1 MKKYRFLLLILVLF
15 AYTCG
20 GSGGGGGSN
29 SLPKSEGGSGAGTG
43 TGTGGTTVA
52 SISLTATPTNITV
65 GGSSSI
71 QATVLDSLSAN
82 VPDGT
87 TVAFTISPSSY
98 GSITSSMDTV
108 SGIATATFIAANTAG
123 PVTVTATS
131 GSVSDTVI
139 VTIAGAE
146 SGSISF
152 TSATPSNIG
161 IKGTSQTET
170 STITFS
176 VKDIN
181 GTPVSNGTAIDFCM
195 TGPNGGEYIN
205 DLDVTTEAYI
215 DANSNNC
222 YDTGESYTD
231 SDGNG
236 RYTGPRHASVSTI
249 SGVATATLHSGYA
262 PGNVTIFARV
272 VGKTLVS
279 SSPVI
284 SIGGGMPSAKHLT
297 VATSKFNLEGL
308 GYADIQAT
316 ISTYVADRVGN
327 ANVLQGTTV
336 SYFTEAG
343 ATITSSSTLN
353 NQGATSVI
361 FRTQNPIP
369 EDVTPD
375 TWENT
380 LCVRLESQYGS
391 TSVDVSDGAVCT
403 EGHPRDGWAAI
414 TVMMTGEEA
423 FNDTNGNGVYDGS
436 DTYTDTP
443 QEAFIDKNDNSSR
456 DTSPFEEFKDD
467 NGDGLYDGTLGSPVW
482 DSNKTIFDDIKLL
495 ITGAPSYVE
504 LSRWNSTAWVPLTS
518 GTFNIANGDYMS
530 FKLLIADININPLIS
545 GTTVTISSDAGK
557 QSGTSS
563 YTFPD
568 IAPSENGP
576 VELLFTIAS
585 DDDTDAM
592 DPEVCTI
599 TVAVTWKGIKY
610 TYVFTGIVD

>member
-1 MKKYRFLLLILVLF
+1 MIKIYKLVLLTVVLF
-15 AYTCG
+15 TYTCG
-20 GSGGGGGSN
+20 GSGGGSG
-29 SLPKSEGGSGAGTG
+29 LPSRVERGDGAGAGTG
-43 TGTGGTTVA
+43 TGTTVA
-52 SISLTATPTNITV
+52 SSITLSANPTNITV
-65 GGSSSI
+65 GGSSSV

-87 TVAFTISPSSY
+87 TVTFTISPSSY

-131 GSVSDTVI
+131 GSVSNTVI

-146 SGSISF
+146 SGSIAFS
-152 TSATPSNIG
+152 SATPSNIG

-170 STITFS
+170 SIIKFS

-181 GTPVSNGTAIDFCM
+181 GAPVSNGTAIDLCM

-205 DLDVTTEAYI
+205 DLDTVIEAYI
-215 DANSNNC
+215 DTNSNGC

-231 SDGNG
+231 SDSNG
-236 RYTGPRHASVSTI
+236 RYTGPRHAAVSTL
-249 SGVATATLHSGYA
+249 SGEATAILHSGSA
-262 PGNVTIFARV
+262 PGNVTLLARV
-272 VGKTLVS
+272 VGKSLVS

-297 VATSKFNLEGL
+297 VATSKFNLEGF
-308 GYADIQAT
+308 GYTDIQAT

-353 NQGATSVI
+353 NQGSTTVV
-361 FRTQNPIP
+361 FRTQNPMP
-369 EDVTPD
+369 VDVTPNA
-375 TWENT
+375 WENT
-380 LCVRLESQYGS
+380 LCTDIETEYGFNTS
-391 TSVDVSDGAVCT
+391 TAGVCNT
-403 EGHPRDGWAAI
+403 GHPRDGWAAI

-423 FNDTNGNGVYDGS
+423 FNDTNGNGIYDGA
-436 DTYTDTP
+436 DTYTDTS
-443 QEAFIDKNDNSSR
+443 QEAFIDKNDNDSR

-467 NGDGLYDGTLGSPVW
+467 NGDKLYDGFLASPIW
-482 DSNKTIFDDIKLL
+482 DSNKTIFSNIQLL
-495 ITGAPSYVE
+495 FTDAPYYVE
-504 LSRWNSTAWVPLTS
+504 LSRWDGTAWVPLTAGS
-518 GTFNIANGDYMS
+518 FNIANGDYIT
-530 FKLLIADININPLIS
+530 FKLLVADFNLNPLIS
-545 GTTVTISSDAGK
+545 STTVAIASDAGK
-557 QSGTSS
+557 KSGTSS

-568 IAPSENGP
+568 IAPSQGGP

-585 DDDTDAM
+585 DDDGNSN

-599 TVAVTWKGIKY
+599 TVDVTWKGIKY
-610 TYVFTGIVD
+610 TYLFTGIVD

>member
-1 MKKYRFLLLILVLF
+1 MKVYSYLFLILVLF
-15 AYTCG
+15 TYTCG
-20 GSGGGGGSN
+20 GSNSN
-29 SLPKSEGGSGAGTG
+29 SLPTSEGGSVAGAGTG
-43 TGTGGTTVA
+43 TGTGSTVA
-52 SISLTATPTNITV
+52 SSITLSANPTSITV
-65 GGSSSI
+65 GGSSSV
-71 QATVLDSLSAN
+71 QAIILDSLSAN

-87 TVAFTISPSSY
+87 TVTFTISPASY

-123 PVTVTATS
+123 TVTITATS
-131 GSVSDTVI
+131 GNVTDTVI

-161 IKGTSQTET
+161 IKGTSQVET
-170 STITFS
+170 STIIFS

-181 GTPVSNGTAIDFCM
+181 GDPVPNGTAIDFCM

-205 DLDVTTEAYI
+205 DFDSVTEAYI

-222 YDTGESYTD
+222 YDSGELYTD

-236 RYTGPRHASVSTI
+236 RYTGPRHASVSTL

-272 VGKTLVS
+272 VGKSLVS

-353 NQGATSVI
+353 NQGATSVV

-380 LCVRLESQYGS
+380 LCVRLEDQYGS
-391 TSVDVSDGAVCT
+391 TNVNVSDGAVCT

-467 NGDGLYDGTLGSPVW
+467 NGDGLYDGTLVSPVW
-482 DSNKTIFDDIKLL
+482 DANKTIFDDIKLL
-495 ITGAPSYVE
+495 ITGAPYYVE
-504 LSRWNSTAWVPLTS
+504 LSRWNGTAWVPLTA
-518 GTFNIANGDYMS
+518 GTFNINNGDYMS
-530 FKLLIADININPLIS
+530 FKLLVADININPLIS
-545 GTTVTISSDAGK
+545 GTSVTIKSDAGK

-568 IAPSENGP
+568 IAPSESGP

-585 DDDTDAM
+585 NDDGDDK

-599 TVAVTWKGIKY
+599 TIDVTWKGIKY